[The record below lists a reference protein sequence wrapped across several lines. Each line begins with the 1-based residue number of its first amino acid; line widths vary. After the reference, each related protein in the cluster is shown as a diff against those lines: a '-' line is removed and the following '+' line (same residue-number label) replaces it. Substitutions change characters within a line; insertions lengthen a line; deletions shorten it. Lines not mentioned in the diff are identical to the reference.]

1 MTARRSPLSLS
12 LVVPV
17 FNEEASIDEFMA
29 TIRRVADAEMATS
42 AIEVVFVN
50 DGSTDSTLDRLKALP
65 PDGMRLVI
73 VNFTRN
79 FGKEAALTA
88 GLAHASGDAV
98 IPMDVDLQDPPELIP
113 IFVEKWR
120 AGADVVVGR
129 RTSRTSDSLLKRVT
143 ARGFYRLFNRMARFK
158 IPANVGDFRLMDRR
172 VVEAVL
178 SLGEGSR
185 FMKGLFA
192 WVGYRTEIVDYTR
205 APRSNG
211 RSRFGFWRLWNFALD
226 GILGFSTVPLRV
238 WTYVGAIIAFF
249 SFLYGTVIV
258 ARTLIFGIDSPG
270 YASLISVVLF
280 LGGIQLISLG
290 VIGEYVGRIAMEVKR
305 RPLYLVESVQTRDVE
320 AGQKRTSKQ

>member
-1 MTARRSPLSLS
+1 MTARPSPSALS

-17 FNEEASIDEFMA
+17 YNEEASIDDFVA
-29 TIRRVADAEMATS
+29 AIRRLADAETATV

-50 DGSTDSTLDRLKALP
+50 DGSTDATLRRLMALS

-73 VNFTRN
+73 VNLTRN

-88 GLAHASGDAV
+88 GLAHATGDAV

-113 IFVEKWR
+113 VFVEKWR

-129 RTSRTSDSLLKRVT
+129 RTSRRSDSVLKRVT

-158 IPANVGDFRLMDRR
+158 IPANVGDFRLIDRR

-192 WVGYRTEIVDYTR
+192 WVGYRTEIVDYKR
-205 APRSNG
+205 APRRNG
-211 RSRFGFWRLWNFALD
+211 QSKFGFWRLWNFALD

-238 WTYVGAIIAFF
+238 WTYIGAIIAFF
-249 SFLYGTVIV
+249 SFLYGAMIV
-258 ARTLIFGIDSPG
+258 ARTLFYGIDSPG

-305 RPLYLVESVQTRDVE
+305 RPLYLVESVQTRDADAE
-320 AGQKRTSKQ
+320 RKRTPKK